1 MGSPCWHEPTGP
13 TKQGHVINIC
23 YVQLSVMHADM
34 QPIGVWA
41 ATAIRALFAQ
51 KMRLCLL
58 TGQLALL
65 QTCNGANASE
75 KELKLSK

>member
-34 QPIGVWA
+34 QPIGV
-41 ATAIRALFAQ
+41 
-51 KMRLCLL
+51 
-58 TGQLALL
+58 
-65 QTCNGANASE
+65 
-75 KELKLSK
+75 